1 MSLNGRFVS
10 GVRPPENRGESPWLL
25 VFRGYRLLVQ
35 VVDGQVNLP
44 SDRQLGS
51 LGLTLLRRQYLG
63 QFDGV
68 GCYSA
73 EVDEEVEAP
82 EGWTFSSL
90 RGLFGKMPEAL
101 FWLAGAALEIVEWDR
116 TSQYCGRC
124 GQKTAPKVDER
135 AKQCANC
142 GLVDYPRIS
151 PAIIV
156 LVERDDSLLLAR
168 ANRHPIGF
176 YSVLAGFVE
185 PGESLEEAVVR
196 EIREEVGIEVQDI
209 QYFGSQPWPFPHS
222 LMIAFTCRYKS
233 GEIALDKAEMAD
245 AGWYKPGDLP
255 QIPPKISIARQLIEW
270 FLAKHGVPSDSAGP

>member
-10 GVRPPENRGESPWLL
+10 GVRPSETWGESPWLL

-35 VVDGQVNLP
+35 EVEGQVNLP
-44 SDRQLGS
+44 LDRQLGP

-82 EGWTFSSL
+82 EGWTFLSL

-124 GQKTAPKVDER
+124 GQKTALKADER
-135 AKQCANC
+135 AKQCPNC

-156 LVERDDSLLLAR
+156 LVEKEDSLLLAR
-168 ANRHPIGF
+168 ANRHPVGF

-185 PGESLEEAVVR
+185 PGESLEDAVRREVAEETGVVVGDVR
-196 EIREEVGIEVQDI
+196 
-209 QYFGSQPWPFPHS
+209 YAGSQPWPFPAS
-222 LMIAFTCRYKS
+222 LMIGFAAEALGDEIEFADDELEDARWFTRRQVREDS
-233 GEIALDKAEMAD
+233 EDGTLRLSPPTSISRTLLD
-245 AGWYKPGDLP
+245 GWLEEG
-255 QIPPKISIARQLIEW
+255 
-270 FLAKHGVPSDSAGP
+270 